1 MKQGTLA
8 KSVYSFQRYS
18 MNLVCDTRSEVKSIF
33 ITKKEIEKKEKLN
46 YKLLNTIL

>member
-18 MNLVCDTRSEVKSIF
+18 MNLVCDTRSEVKSI
-33 ITKKEIEKKEKLN
+33 IMTKKRNWEKRKIKL
-46 YKLLNTIL
+46 

>member
-33 ITKKEIEKKEKLN
+33 ITKKRN
-46 YKLLNTIL
+46 